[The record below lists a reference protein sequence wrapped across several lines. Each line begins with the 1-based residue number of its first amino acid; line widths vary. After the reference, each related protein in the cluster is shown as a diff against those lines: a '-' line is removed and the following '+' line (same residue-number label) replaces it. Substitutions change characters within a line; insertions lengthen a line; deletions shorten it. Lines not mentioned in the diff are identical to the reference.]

1 MSRGAPYFISGDSAA
16 ALSPVL
22 HYLHNE
28 RTMIYEEAY
37 FNKNLTDKTIE
48 EDITEFICFGKVK
61 CISEQNPLY
70 GHDLQKDFGKLNPLD
85 SLIKDKA
92 IIRMDK
98 RKE

>member
-48 EDITEFICFGKVK
+48 EGIDCTCRWVWYNMDILKYKGVMI
-61 CISEQNPLY
+61 
-70 GHDLQKDFGKLNPLD
+70 
-85 SLIKDKA
+85 
-92 IIRMDK
+92 
-98 RKE
+98 